1 MSKGFWIAV
10 IISALC
16 FSLAWGHLEWEKWK
30 HEQHMQAERA
40 ELSRQGRGHASDFV
54 DAAFAQAE
62 EIKAT
67 NIDYAKTSKLT
78 WVLEDLKT
86 QNPEAYQRIVAYE
99 DPFAL
104 ATAIR
109 ADSTARLIAKKWDF
123 DMSDLVVVYRE
134 GDANLKWK

>member
-1 MSKGFWIAV
+1 MKYWHLTLLGF
-10 IISALC
+10 L
-16 FSLAWGHLEWEKWK
+16 LMLPWGYQQWQKWK
-30 HEQHMQAERA
+30 QQQQNEAERA
-40 ELSRQGRGHASDFV
+40 ELSRQGRGHVSDFV

-86 QNPEAYQRIVAYE
+86 QNPDAYQRIVAYE

-109 ADSTARLIAKKWDF
+109 TDSTARRIAKKWNF

-134 GDANLKWK
+134 GDSNLKWK